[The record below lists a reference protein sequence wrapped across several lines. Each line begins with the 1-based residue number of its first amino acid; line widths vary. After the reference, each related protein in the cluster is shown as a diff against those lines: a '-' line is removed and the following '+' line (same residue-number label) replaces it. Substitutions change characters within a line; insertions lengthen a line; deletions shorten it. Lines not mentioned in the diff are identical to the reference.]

1 MLKLIDVKKDYVTAG
16 STVQALKGVSLRFRA
31 NEFVSILGASGCGKT
46 TMLNIIGGLDHYTS
60 GDLVISG
67 KSTKNY
73 NDRDWD
79 VYRNHRIGFVF
90 QSYNLIPHQTVLGN
104 VEIAL
109 TIAGVSKEERRAR
122 AKEALEKVGLGSE
135 LYKRPNQL
143 SGGQMQRVA
152 IARALVNNPEIL
164 LADEP
169 TGALDSVTSVQIMEL
184 IREIA
189 GERLVI
195 MVTHNPELAEKY
207 SSRIVRLSDG
217 LVVSDSNPCDMDE
230 EEDLPETEEV
240 EEVAAEEAQ
249 TESDSEE
256 QPSEAKKNKKKKE
269 KKERAAMSFGT
280 ALALSGRNLRAKKGR
295 TVITS
300 IAGSIGIIGVSLVL
314 ALSNGFNNYILKTQ
328 EDMLSSA
335 PVKVSEKAVDVT
347 SIMAG
352 MTNVK
357 DMPELS
363 KLKDKIY
370 VNSFLTNM
378 AQGMMVENDL
388 SDAYLH
394 YVSEMP
400 SSYYEEIQYSYGVDI
415 MNNLYVDSPFGEESW
430 NSMMAN
436 MPDSDQRPSAP
447 ETLDINTI
455 KMFYTQILQSAEG
468 GEFASLAQYV
478 SILGSIVNVMPGTT
492 EFTGDSAEYVL
503 SQYDVI
509 AKAEGSKTGMPTNAN
524 EAVLVIGQNN
534 DMTDITLAQ
543 LGLMTDAEF
552 LAVFENVNLG
562 ENGSIDTGASK
573 DKKNDYATVPFERIF
588 NTGFK
593 LYDNDAVYTATPS
606 GTYPFTHRGIT
617 GMNAQAE
624 GGAEIKITGILRL
637 KQDLSNGCLSDGLNL
652 TEKLVDEYIG
662 RNKTSQIAQYLSEN
676 QLAAKTPSDR
686 QISHYD
692 VTGHTL
698 DWEGA
703 LASIGGSDKVAGI
716 SFYTRSFDTKKSM
729 LKYLDG
735 WNKLCEKGQKTI
747 VNEGDTSTVFYEYT
761 DENGETQK
769 VALSKETEVKYTD
782 SVGLMLEMVESMLD
796 AVTYVLVAFTSISL
810 VVSSVMIGIIT
821 YVSVV
826 ERTKEIG
833 VLRSLGARKKDIRHL
848 FNAETFIIGLLAGLI
863 GIGFTYLA
871 SIPINLLLGAATG
884 IGTLADLPILS
895 AFIMVVISVGLTL
908 ISGLIPAN
916 AAAKKDPVIALRT
929 E

>member
-16 STVQALKGVSLRFRA
+16 STVHALRGVSLRFRA

-109 TIAGVSKEERRAR
+109 TIAGVPKEERRRR
-122 AKEALEKVGLGSE
+122 AKEALEKVGLGAE

-195 MVTHNPELAEKY
+195 MVTHNPELAEQY

-217 LVVSDSNPCDMDE
+217 LVVSDSNPYEIDE
-230 EEDLPETEEV
+230 EEKEYDESAVATRAEERV
-240 EEVAAEEAQ
+240 EEPITEASEK
-249 TESDSEE
+249 ES
-256 QPSEAKKNKKKKE
+256 KKKKKD
-269 KKERAAMSFGT
+269 KKERASMSFGT

-295 TVITS
+295 TVVTS

-335 PVKVSEKAVDVT
+335 PVKVSETAVDVT

-357 DMPELS
+357 DMPKLS
-363 KLKDKIY
+363 KLKDKVY

-394 YVSEMP
+394 YVSKMP
-400 SSYYEEIQYSYGVDI
+400 SENYEEIQYSYGVDL
-415 MNNLYVDSPFGEESW
+415 MNNLYVSSPFSDDTW
-430 NSMMAN
+430 NAMMAGYGQN
-436 MPDSDQRPSAP
+436 IPAP
-447 ETLDINTI
+447 EKVDINTV
-455 KMFYTQILQSAEG
+455 KMFYTQILQAADG
-468 GEFASLAQYV
+468 GEFASLAKYV
-478 SILGSIVNVMPGTT
+478 SILGEIVNVMPGTT
-492 EFTGDSAEYVL
+492 DLKENGADYVL

-543 LGLMTDAEF
+543 LGLMTDEEF
-552 LAVFENVNLG
+552 LAVFENVDLG
-562 ENGSIDTGASK
+562 GNGSLDTGATPE
-573 DKKNDYATVPFERIF
+573 KKQDYATIPFDRIL
-588 NTGFK
+588 NTKFK
-593 LYDNDAVYTATPS
+593 LFDNDDLYTKTGDKFMHKEFFGMPENSPS
-606 GTYPFTHRGIT
+606 GT
-617 GMNAQAE
+617 
-624 GGAEIKITGILRL
+624 EIKITGILRL
-637 KQDLSNGCLSDGLNL
+637 KQDMSNGCLSAGLNL
-652 TEKLVDEYIG
+652 TEKLITEYIG
-662 RNKTSQIAQYLSEN
+662 RNKTSELAQYIATNKPTASPTTRLNAYVDNTSHLFDCESA
-676 QLAAKTPSDR
+676 LAA
-686 QISHYD
+686 
-692 VTGHTL
+692 
-698 DWEGA
+698 
-703 LASIGGSDKVAGI
+703 IGGSDQVRGI
-716 SFYTRSFDTKKSM
+716 SFYTQSFETKKNM

-747 VNEGDTSTVFYEYT
+747 VNEGDESTVFYEYT
-761 DENGETQK
+761 DAEGNLQK
-769 VALSKETEVKYTD
+769 VALSKETEVKYND
-782 SVGLMLEMVESMLD
+782 SVGLMLEMVEAMLD

-848 FNAETFIIGLLAGLI
+848 FNAETFIIGLFAGLI
-863 GIGFTYLA
+863 GIGFTYLV
-871 SIPINLLLGAATG
+871 SLPINLLLGAATG

-895 AFIMVVISVGLTL
+895 AFIMVVVSVALTL

>member
-1 MLKLIDVKKDYVTAG
+1 MLKLIDVKKDYVTGG
-16 STVQALKGVSLRFRA
+16 STVHALRGVSLAFRA

-73 NDRDWD
+73 GDREWD

-109 TIAGVSKEERRAR
+109 TIAGVSKEERRQR
-122 AKEALEKVGLGSE
+122 AKEALEKVGLGAE

-195 MVTHNPELAEKY
+195 MVTHNPELAEQY

-217 LVVSDSNPCDMDE
+217 LVVSDSNPYE
-230 EEDLPETEEV
+230 LSEEDKEYEENA
-240 EEVAAEEAQ
+240 VAEKAEEK
-249 TESDSEE
+249 EE
-256 QPSEAKKNKKKKE
+256 PIAENLTKKGKKKT

-295 TVITS
+295 TIITS

-335 PVKVSEKAVDVT
+335 PVKVSEKAVDVN

-352 MTNVK
+352 MTKPK
-357 DMPELS
+357 DMPNLS
-363 KLKDKIY
+363 KLKDKVY

-378 AQGMMVENDL
+378 AQGMMVENDI
-388 SDAYLH
+388 SEAYLD
-394 YVSEMP
+394 YVSKMP
-400 SSYYEEIQYSYGVDI
+400 ANAYEEIQYSYGVE
-415 MNNLYVDSPFGEESW
+415 MTNNLYVNSPFSADTW
-430 NSMMAN
+430 NAMTASS
-436 MPDSDQRPSAP
+436 PIPLPAP
-447 ETLDINTI
+447 ETVDVNTI
-455 KMFYTQILQSAEG
+455 KMFYTQILNAAEG
-468 GEFASLAQYV
+468 GEFASLAKYV
-478 SILGSIVNVMPGTT
+478 SILGDIVNVMPGTT
-492 EFTGDSAEYVL
+492 EFKQNSADYVL
-503 SQYDVI
+503 SQYDMI
-509 AKAEGSKTGMPTNAN
+509 AKAEGSKTGMPTASN

-543 LGLMTDAEF
+543 LGLMTDEEF
-552 LAVFENVNLG
+552 LAVFENVDLG
-562 ENGSIDTGASK
+562 ENGSLNTGENQE
-573 DKKNDYATVPFERIF
+573 KKKKYATIPFERIL
-588 NTGFK
+588 NTGFT
-593 LYDNDAVYTATPS
+593 LYDNDSVYMSTPT
-606 GTYPFTHRGIT
+606 GTYPFTHKGIL
-617 GMNAQAE
+617 GMPKESQ
-624 GGAEIKITGILRL
+624 GGTKIKITGILRL
-637 KQDLSNGCLSDGLNL
+637 KQDLTNGCLSAGLNV
-652 TEKLVDEYIG
+652 TEKLVSEYIG
-662 RNKTSQIAQYLSEN
+662 RNKTSQIAQYLASN
-676 QLAAKTPSDR
+676 TLSAKTPSDR
-686 QISHYD
+686 QLAYYD
-692 VTGHTL
+692 STGHTF
-698 DWEGA
+698 DWESA
-703 LASIGGSDKVAGI
+703 LSGVGGSDKVRGI
-716 SFYTRSFDTKKSM
+716 FFYTQSFDTKKTM

-747 VNEGDTSTVFYEYT
+747 VNEGDESTVFYEYT
-761 DENGETQK
+761 DADGNLQK
-769 VALSKETEVKYTD
+769 VALSKETEVKYND
-782 SVGLMLEMVESMLD
+782 SVGLMLEMVEMMLD

-848 FNAETFIIGLLAGLI
+848 FNAETFIIGLFAGLI
-863 GIGFTYLA
+863 GIGFTYLV
-871 SIPINLLLGAATG
+871 SIPINLLLGTATG
-884 IGTLADLPILS
+884 INTLADLPILS
-895 AFIMVVISVGLTL
+895 ALLMVVISVGLTL
-908 ISGLIPAN
+908 VSGLIPAN